1 MTDLQRTIVLDLS
14 KHLDQKFKQAI
25 EDFVDRCNCTD
36 IDEGDMLMQIIT
48 VASHYTA
55 LAAIEARAGEN
66 EYLAV
71 CQYQYRRGIQNERT
85 AAATR

>member
-1 MTDLQRTIVLDLS
+1 MTDKRTIVLDLS

-25 EDFVDRCNCTD
+25 EDFVDLCGRTD
-36 IDEGDMLMQIIT
+36 IDETDMLMQVIT

-55 LAAIEARAGEN
+55 LAAIEARAGER

-71 CQYQYRRGIQNERT
+71 CQYQYRKGRQCQTQTE
-85 AAATR
+85 ASQ